1 LKNLAFS
8 DQFPSPNYNGLSLL
22 RAGKKYLVCF
32 KEIFNR
38 WRLCKLWRW
47 CKSRIF

>member
-1 LKNLAFS
+1 
-8 DQFPSPNYNGLSLL
+8 
-22 RAGKKYLVCF
+22 LVCF